1 MDLTNLLAVA
11 VPMAAAIAIFFW
23 SLDRIRKERVDPA
36 DGLRT
41 PRATPRELVER
52 LLRPAAENLSLR
64 RSAEGKPTLSEDLAR
79 AGVNITPAEYL
90 LIRIGAVAL
99 GALIGLFRFGISI
112 GPIVIAALDFVIPPL
127 VVNYLQRR
135 RQNMFNDQLT
145 GMLQLLSNSL
155 KTGYAIDRALETVA
169 SKSQP
174 PVSTEVE
181 RVTTEITLGTSV
193 EDALSALLLRINS
206 PDLEFIVTAILL
218 HTRVGGN
225 LAEVLDNISDTLRDR
240 LQTKRDMSVLTAQ
253 SRASASIITGLP
265 ILLGLGL
272 YVFVPGYFAPMT
284 STVVGYILLGI
295 AGLLILI
302 GNILIRRMTA
312 LKPARTAIQVRQKL
326 SQAGNPGGLTPAGF
340 QSVRYSVAAIMAVA
354 GLAVGLVVPVGMPTL
369 LAAAVSGLIF
379 AVIGFMTPG
388 LWIEQ
393 RIAQRRRE
401 IQRSLAEA
409 TDLLTLVV
417 ESGMSL
423 DEGLLSITERF
434 HNALGDEIGK
444 VLREIRLGRPRMAA
458 LEHMADMCGVP
469 DLHHLVE
476 SIVQS

>member
-1 MDLTNLLAVA
+1 MDLSNLLAVA

-41 PRATPRELVER
+41 ARATPRELVER
-52 LLRPAAENLSLR
+52 LLRPAADNLSLR
-64 RSAEGKPTLSEDLAR
+64 RSAEGKPTLTEDLAR
-79 AGVNITPAEYL
+79 AGLSITPAEYL

-99 GALIGLFRFGISI
+99 GALIGLFRFGISV
-112 GPIVIAALDFVIPPL
+112 GPIVIAAVGFVIPPL

-169 SKSQP
+169 TKSQP
-174 PVSTEVE
+174 PVSTEFE
-181 RVTTEITLGTSV
+181 RVTTEVTLGTSV

-265 ILLGLGL
+265 ILLALGL

-284 STVVGYILLGI
+284 STFVGYVLLGI

-302 GNILIRRMTA
+302 GNIFIRRMTA
-312 LKPARTAIQVRQKL
+312 L
-326 SQAGNPGGLTPAGF
+326 
-340 QSVRYSVAAIMAVA
+340 QS
-354 GLAVGLVVPVGMPTL
+354 
-369 LAAAVSGLIF
+369 
-379 AVIGFMTPG
+379 
-388 LWIEQ
+388 
-393 RIAQRRRE
+393 
-401 IQRSLAEA
+401 
-409 TDLLTLVV
+409 
-417 ESGMSL
+417 
-423 DEGLLSITERF
+423 
-434 HNALGDEIGK
+434 
-444 VLREIRLGRPRMAA
+444 
-458 LEHMADMCGVP
+458 
-469 DLHHLVE
+469 
-476 SIVQS
+476 

>member
-1 MDLTNLLAVA
+1 MDLSNLLAVA

-52 LLRPAAENLSLR
+52 LLRPAADSLSLR
-64 RSAEGKPTLSEDLAR
+64 RSAEGKPTLTEDLAR
-79 AGVNITPAEYL
+79 AGLNISPAEYL

-99 GALIGLFRFGISI
+99 GALIGLFRFGVSV
-112 GPIVIAALDFVIPPL
+112 GPIVIAAVGFVIPPL
-127 VVNYLQRR
+127 VVSYLQRR

-169 SKSQP
+169 TKSQP
-174 PVSTEVE
+174 PVSTEFE
-181 RVTTEITLGTSV
+181 RVTTEVTLGTSV

-272 YVFVPGYFAPMT
+272 YIFVPGYFAPMT
-284 STVVGYILLGI
+284 STFVGYVLLGI

-312 LKPARTAIQVRQKL
+312 L
-326 SQAGNPGGLTPAGF
+326 
-340 QSVRYSVAAIMAVA
+340 QS
-354 GLAVGLVVPVGMPTL
+354 
-369 LAAAVSGLIF
+369 
-379 AVIGFMTPG
+379 
-388 LWIEQ
+388 
-393 RIAQRRRE
+393 
-401 IQRSLAEA
+401 
-409 TDLLTLVV
+409 
-417 ESGMSL
+417 
-423 DEGLLSITERF
+423 
-434 HNALGDEIGK
+434 
-444 VLREIRLGRPRMAA
+444 
-458 LEHMADMCGVP
+458 
-469 DLHHLVE
+469 
-476 SIVQS
+476 